1 MSLLEISACGTVLI
15 LVGMLLRLR
24 LPKDACMVVWWGAVL
39 RLLIPVPLPAPWSV
53 YSFLKALA
61 VKPEPVPAGP
71 PVMVLTPAAAPP
83 VLPDAAPVENLAP
96 IPFRTVLWIEIG
108 RAHV

>member
-61 VKPEPVPAGP
+61 VKPEPVPA
-71 PVMVLTPAAAPP
+71 
-83 VLPDAAPVENLAP
+83 
-96 IPFRTVLWIEIG
+96 
-108 RAHV
+108 